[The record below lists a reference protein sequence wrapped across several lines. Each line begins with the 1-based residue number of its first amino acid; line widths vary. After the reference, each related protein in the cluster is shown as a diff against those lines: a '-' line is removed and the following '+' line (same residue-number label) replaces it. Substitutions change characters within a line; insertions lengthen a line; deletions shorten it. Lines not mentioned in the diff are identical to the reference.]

1 VFATG
6 FFKTGL
12 EHATLQR
19 PTVSESIQF
28 FGSGIAICVGF
39 S

>member
-6 FFKTGL
+6 FLKTSL

-19 PTVSESIQF
+19 PTVSELCLF